1 MRRRTIG
8 VIGGMGPLATAE
20 FYLRLV
26 RATPAATDQE
36 HLHVLID
43 SNTEIPDRTA
53 AIEGRGPDPT
63 PLLVE
68 TARRLVAAGAEVLV
82 IPCNSAH
89 AFLEQIRGAVPV
101 PVLDIMEEV
110 ASAAAALTPAPAS
123 VGLLATA
130 GTVRQRLYHKALSR
144 RGIGV
149 VAPRAAGQRVVSEAI
164 ASVKAGDTGQAVRGR
179 IRAAADAL
187 VRAGAAA
194 IVLGCTELPL
204 VLGQEDLA
212 VPVLDGTEML
222 ARAAIREGFG
232 EYHSS
237 RERSQ
242 GNIGASPHLGGTSRR
257 DAPASPGPVRRH

>member
-1 MRRRTIG
+1 MSPSSARRRTIG

-20 FYLRLV
+20 FYVRLV

-43 SNTEIPDRTA
+43 SNAQIPDRTA

-63 PLLVE
+63 PALVA

-82 IPCNSAH
+82 MPCNSAH
-89 AFLEQIRGAVPV
+89 AFLDAIRRDVPV

-110 ASAAAALTPAPAS
+110 AAAAAALAPVPAA

-130 GTVRQRLYHKALSR
+130 GTVRRGLYDEALARS
-144 RGIGV
+144 GIKV
-149 VAPRAAGQRVVSEAI
+149 VAPDARGQEAVSEAI
-164 ASVKAGDTGQAVRGR
+164 ASVKAGETGPAVRGR
-179 IRAAADAL
+179 ARAAAEEL
-187 VRAGAAA
+187 VRAGAGA

-204 VLGQEDLA
+204 ILA
-212 VPVLDGTEML
+212 PADVCVPLLDGTEIL

-232 EYHSS
+232 EYQVGHK
-237 RERSQ
+237 RSQ
-242 GNIGASPHLGGTSRR
+242 GSTGAS
-257 DAPASPGPVRRH
+257 AGPLRRH

>member
-1 MRRRTIG
+1 MSGGKTGRRTIG
-8 VIGGMGPLATAE
+8 VIGGMGPLATAD

-43 SNTEIPDRTA
+43 SNPEIPDRTE

-82 IPCNSAH
+82 MPCNSAH
-89 AFLEQIRGAVPV
+89 AFLDRIRGAVAV

-110 ASAAAALTPAPAS
+110 ASTAASLRPAPAAA
-123 VGLLATA
+123 GLLATA
-130 GTVRQRLYHKALSR
+130 GTVRQRLYHAALSR
-144 RGIGV
+144 RGIEV
-149 VAPRAAGQRVVSEAI
+149 VAPDAGGQRVVSEII
-164 ASVKAGDTGQAVRGR
+164 AAVKAGDTGPAVRGR
-179 IRAAADAL
+179 IRDAAAAL
-187 VRAGAAA
+187 VRAGAVV
-194 IVLGCTELPL
+194 IVIGCTELPL
-204 VLGQEDLA
+204 ILGSEDLA
-212 VPVLDGTEML
+212 APVLDGTEIL

-242 GNIGASPHLGGTSRR
+242 GSIRASPR
-257 DAPASPGPVRRH
+257 PVRRH

>member
-1 MRRRTIG
+1 MNGPARRRTIG

-43 SNTEIPDRTA
+43 SNAQIPDRTA

-63 PLLVE
+63 PVLVE

-82 IPCNSAH
+82 MPCNSAH
-89 AFLEQIRGAVPV
+89 AFLDAIRRSVPV

-110 ASAAAALTPAPAS
+110 AAAAAVLRPVPAA

-130 GTVRQRLYHKALSR
+130 GTMRGRLYHQALAR
-144 RGIGV
+144 RGIEV
-149 VAPRAAGQRVVSEAI
+149 LAPDAAAQRVVSEAI
-164 ASVKAGDTGQAVRGR
+164 ESIKAGDTGPAVRDRVRPVAEG
-179 IRAAADAL
+179 L
-187 VRAGAAA
+187 VRAGAGA

-204 VLGQEDLA
+204 VFGPEDVA
-212 VPVLDGTEML
+212 VPVLDGTEIL
-222 ARAAIREGFG
+222 ARAAIREGIG
-232 EYHSS
+232 EYGSAQ
-237 RERSQ
+237 ERSQ
-242 GNIGASPHLGGTSRR
+242 RVSGRRPAPSGGTE
-257 DAPASPGPVRRH
+257 

>member
-1 MRRRTIG
+1 MSPSPARRRTIG

-43 SNTEIPDRTA
+43 SNAQIPDRTA

-63 PLLVE
+63 PALVA

-82 IPCNSAH
+82 MPCNSAH
-89 AFLEQIRGAVPV
+89 AFLDAIRRDVPV

-110 ASAAAALTPAPAS
+110 AAAAAALTPVPAA

-130 GTVRQRLYHKALSR
+130 GTLRQRLYHTALAR
-144 RGIGV
+144 RGISV
-149 VAPRAAGQRVVSEAI
+149 LTPDAAGQRVVSDAI
-164 ASVKAGDTGQAVRGR
+164 ASVKAGETGPAVRAR
-179 IRAAADAL
+179 VCAEAEAL
-187 VRAGAAA
+187 IRAGAGA

-204 VLGQEDLA
+204 ILAAEDVG
-212 VPVLDGTEML
+212 VPLLDGTEIL

-232 EYHSS
+232 EYQSWH
-237 RERSQ
+237 ERSP
-242 GNIGASPHLGGTSRR
+242 GSMGAS
-257 DAPASPGPVRRH
+257 AGPLRRH

>member
-1 MRRRTIG
+1 
-8 VIGGMGPLATAE
+8 MGPLATAD

-43 SNTEIPDRTA
+43 SNPEIPDRTE

-68 TARRLVAAGAEVLV
+68 TARRLVGAGAEVLV
-82 IPCNSAH
+82 MPCNSAH
-89 AFLEQIRGAVPV
+89 AFLEEVRRAVPV

-110 ASAAAALTPAPAS
+110 ASAAVALSPAPSS

-130 GTVRQRLYHKALSR
+130 GTVRQRLYHAALAR
-144 RGIGV
+144 RGIEV
-149 VAPRAAGQRVVSEAI
+149 VAPDAAGQQVVSGAI
-164 ASVKAGDTGQAVRGR
+164 ASVKAGDTGPAVRGR
-179 IRAAADAL
+179 IRQAAEAL
-187 VRAGAAA
+187 IRAGAQA
-194 IVLGCTELPL
+194 IVLGCTEVPL
-204 VLGQEDLA
+204 ILSPDELT

-222 ARAAIREGFG
+222 ARAAVREGFG

-242 GNIGASPHLGGTSRR
+242 GSIGASTGPIRR
-257 DAPASPGPVRRH
+257 P

>member
-1 MRRRTIG
+1 MSGAPRRTIG
-8 VIGGMGPLATAE
+8 VIGGMGPLATAD

-43 SNTEIPDRTA
+43 SNPEIPDRA
-53 AIEGRGPDPT
+53 EAIEGRGPDPT

-68 TARRLVAAGAEVLV
+68 TARRLVGAGAEVLV
-82 IPCNSAH
+82 MPCNSAH
-89 AFLEQIRGAVPV
+89 AFLEEVRRAVPV

-110 ASAAAALTPAPAS
+110 ASAAVALSPAPSS

-130 GTVRQRLYHKALSR
+130 GTVRQRLYHAALAR
-144 RGIGV
+144 RGIEV
-149 VAPRAAGQRVVSEAI
+149 VAPDAAGQQVVSGAI
-164 ASVKAGDTGQAVRGR
+164 ASVKAGDTGPAVRGR
-179 IRAAADAL
+179 IRQAAEAL
-187 VRAGAAA
+187 IRAGAQA
-194 IVLGCTELPL
+194 IVLGCTEVPL
-204 VLGQEDLA
+204 ILSPDELT

-222 ARAAIREGFG
+222 ARAAVREGFG

-242 GNIGASPHLGGTSRR
+242 GSIGASTGPIRR
-257 DAPASPGPVRRH
+257 P